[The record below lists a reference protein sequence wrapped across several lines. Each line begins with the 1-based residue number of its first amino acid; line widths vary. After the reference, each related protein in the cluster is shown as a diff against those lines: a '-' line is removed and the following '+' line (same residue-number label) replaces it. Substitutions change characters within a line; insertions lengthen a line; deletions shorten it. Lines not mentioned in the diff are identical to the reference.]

1 MTVEY
6 SLFLIETFSVFLRLF
21 DQRILKQQHPEN
33 AAKSAEVQVL
43 ELLKLQNAL
52 RPQAWMGDS

>member
-21 DQRILKQQHPEN
+21 NQSILKQQHPEN
-33 AAKSAEVQVL
+33 AAKSAEVEVL
-43 ELLKLQNAL
+43 ALLKLQNAL

>member
-6 SLFLIETFSVFLRLF
+6 SLFLIETFSVFVRLF
-21 DQRILKQQHPEN
+21 NQSIPKQQHPEN
-33 AAKSAEVQVL
+33 AAKSAEVEVL